1 MQKNSIEN
9 FISDPDFEW
18 FAESLKK
25 KNSISALKRSLS
37 KINEL
42 LKNRFTQNND
52 DIILIN
58 YVVALLSDKFEAV
71 LVYCQKCEP
80 IRNKAAATQQKQR
93 LVSA

>member
-25 KNSISALKRSLS
+25 KNSISTLKRSLL

-52 DIILIN
+52 DIRFLIHLQSITTDSYIRRTHHKKQKIN
-58 YVVALLSDKFEAV
+58 TIITDK
-71 LVYCQKCEP
+71 KS
-80 IRNKAAATQQKQR
+80 IKN
-93 LVSA
+93 

>member
-25 KNSISALKRSLS
+25 KNSIRALKRSLL

-52 DIILIN
+52 AYKFLESS
-58 YVVALLSDKFEAV
+58 LL
-71 LVYCQKCEP
+71 L
-80 IRNKAAATQQKQR
+80 
-93 LVSA
+93 